1 MSSSTN
7 TNPLKRCD
15 GKQPA
20 CSHCEGYEYE
30 CSYSKSEKRE
40 KTNTYAQQQ
49 ALEAAESSL
58 SDLRGCL
65 HQYDGL
71 IEKSI
76 AKLAEPHK
84 LDIERSLHSIRS
96 AAANSASALAL
107 DSAPKAQSES
117 RPPSSCLRTDPY
129 HGEASDVQFYNLV
142 KQVFQ
147 EPKLSDPSPRSID
160 NYDQDEVDS
169 QEADSG
175 VPIQLPSNELVEEYL
190 ELYFATIHIAYPFIP
205 QQTFLQTYKALRN
218 GSANERV
225 DASWLATFY
234 IIMALGSYYM
244 SFASRRLA
252 EDGLHEVYY
261 HRAQWLSAVRL
272 AQSTGLHAEGED
284 VSARPLKVETRR
296 RTWYSLYVLDR
307 LLALQLGRPPAIHDE
322 DCYISVPSRIDETN
336 VDWTND
342 SVQIHTEAR
351 PIMIDYFLHVIEF
364 SKIVGQVL
372 RKLYGHG
379 YKEFAVDDLL
389 IAKKLDDQL
398 LLWRSSLPRL
408 LRFDLGHAFE
418 NSATFK
424 RQVCQFLL
432 T

>member
-1 MSSSTN
+1 M
-7 TNPLKRCD
+7 
-15 GKQPA
+15 G
-20 CSHCEGYEYE
+20 
-30 CSYSKSEKRE
+30 
-40 KTNTYAQQQ
+40 
-49 ALEAAESSL
+49 
-58 SDLRGCL
+58 
-65 HQYDGL
+65 
-71 IEKSI
+71 I
-76 AKLAEPHK
+76 
-84 LDIERSLHSIRS
+84 
-96 AAANSASALAL
+96 
-107 DSAPKAQSES
+107 
-117 RPPSSCLRTDPY
+117 
-129 HGEASDVQFYNLV
+129 
-142 KQVFQ
+142 
-147 EPKLSDPSPRSID
+147 
-160 NYDQDEVDS
+160 
-169 QEADSG
+169 
-175 VPIQLPSNELVEEYL
+175 
-190 ELYFATIHIAYPFIP
+190 
-205 QQTFLQTYKALRN
+205 
-218 GSANERV
+218 
-225 DASWLATFY
+225 
-234 IIMALGSYYM
+234 
-244 SFASRRLA
+244 
-252 EDGLHEVYY
+252 
-261 HRAQWLSAVRL
+261 AVRL